1 MAKKPETPAS
11 TSAFDNAKLY
21 TWVKALE
28 GKINNLNRE
37 FNMVKND
44 LIKRSAKDKKDLKNF
59 DSELVDLRHQVESM
73 NNKLDLIIKELKQT
87 AGIEEVEVIK
97 KYIEFWNPMNFV
109 TQKDL
114 DRLFEVKKN
123 ELLNA
128 AKGKNLKVSESK
140 SKKSKSSGKDSKSK
154 KDDKHSPFT

>member
-1 MAKKPETPAS
+1 MAKKTAAPTAES
-11 TSAFDNAKLY
+11 TFGNAKLY

-44 LIKRSAKDKKDLKNF
+44 LIKRSAKDKKELKNF
-59 DSELVDLRHQVESM
+59 DSELVELRHQVESM

-109 TQKDL
+109 THKDL
-114 DRLFEVKKN
+114 DRLFEFKKD
-123 ELLNA
+123 ELLKA
-128 AKGKNLKVSESK
+128 AKGKDTKNSVKSGNKKEKVEDK
-140 SKKSKSSGKDSKSK
+140 EDKKKE
-154 KDDKHSPFT
+154 KHSPIV